1 MKNALFVTAAVA
13 ALAAAAPSFAQSV
26 GSVGANYTHSEVEFG
41 SFEAEGDVFSVDG
54 NVAFDVANAWTLTLD
69 GAIAYD
75 DDAIDDEFGFTGT
88 GALTYGMGDSRIGGF
103 IGAAE
108 AADETLVGGGLV
120 AETYMQNLTLSGQVG
135 YGQVDDADIDLWGLN
150 GEARYFVS
158 NNFRLDGSLG
168 YVSAESGGVDA
179 DGWTVGVGGEYQL
192 AASPI
197 SFTAGYR
204 HSELN
209 DLDVSEDAFTVG
221 VRYSF
226 GGDLRA
232 RDRAGANVGGLDRLF
247 GGLF

>member
-1 MKNALFVTAAVA
+1 MKNALFASA
-13 ALAAAAPSFAQSV
+13 ALAALTLAAPSFAQSV
-26 GSVGANYTHSEVEFG
+26 GSVGANYSHSEVEIG
-41 SFEAEGDVFSVDG
+41 GFEGEGDIIAVDG
-54 NVAFDVANAWTLTLD
+54 NVAFEASPAWTVTLD
-69 GAIAYD
+69 GAVSYD
-75 DDAIDDEFGFTGT
+75 DDASEEFGLTGT
-88 GALTYGMGDSRIGGF
+88 GALTYGLDNSRVGAF
-103 IGAAE
+103 LGAA
-108 AADETLVGGGLV
+108 DQGDDTLLGGGLV
-120 AETYMQNLTLSGQVG
+120 AETYMANTTLSGQVG
-135 YGQVDDADIDLWGLN
+135 YGTIDDLDVDVWGLN

-158 NNFRLDGSLG
+158 DNFRLDGSLG
-168 YVSAESGGVDA
+168 WVQAESGGVDA
-179 DGWTVGVGGEYQL
+179 DGWLAGVGGEYQL
-192 AASPI
+192 TDSPI